1 MNTVTGIFPHEA
13 AARRGLEHLRALGI
27 PESRITLL
35 APGAPT
41 RQLDA
46 VPTEDAEPPGT
57 GAAIGGV
64 VGAAVGAAGAIPVG
78 AVVSL
83 LVPGVGPVIAAGML
97 AAALGAAGGVAVGKS
112 LESALSEGLPKDELF
127 FYEEA
132 LRRGRA
138 VVIAQVEDDAE
149 AEGVRAALAERG
161 AESLDAARESWWI
174 GLRSVEERSYR
185 AAGRDFGRDEAEFRR
200 GFEAAL
206 GHDLRGRT
214 YGDALGE
221 LRRRYPGSVE
231 EPAFRAG
238 FERGQEYLR
247 AVSELQGPARKIA

>member
-13 AARRGLEHLRALGI
+13 AARRGIERLRALGVN
-27 PESRITLL
+27 ESRITLL
-35 APGAPT
+35 APGAAAS
-41 RQLDA
+41 QLDA

-127 FYEEA
+127 FYEDA
-132 LRRGRA
+132 LRRGRS
-138 VVIAQVEDDAE
+138 VVIVQVEDA
-149 AEGVRAALAERG
+149 AEGERVRAALTESG
-161 AESLDAARESWWI
+161 AESLDAARESWWV
-174 GLRSVEERSYR
+174 GLRPVEEQSYR

-206 GHDLRGRT
+206 GHDLRGRSF
-214 YGDALGE
+214 GDALGT
-221 LRRRYPGSVE
+221 LRRRYPDMAEG
-231 EPAFRAG
+231 PAFRAG
-238 FERGQEYLR
+238 FERGQEYLH
-247 AVSELQGPARKIA
+247 AVSERQFPPRKIA